1 MSPTELRESSTTMK
15 EGLLEFFKAC
25 APALLPFLEALIEA
39 GYESREVL
47 EAAAD
52 EDLAAL
58 VVRLTCRCVDDASWR
73 TLNPTHPQEDDDFLS
88 HCPNNEIQKPAIR
101 LLMKLPAMLR
111 EERLAGMAREAAGA
125 SGSVDANEPS
135 PAVETVA
142 SELVV
147 ASLYL
152 PPGAAVSGESA
163 ASQATFSCE

>member
-39 GYESREVL
+39 GYECREVL
-47 EAAAD
+47 EAATD

-73 TLNPTHPQEDDDFLS
+73 TLNLTHPQEDDDFLS
-88 HCPNNEIQKPAIR
+88 HCPNNKIQKPKLE
-101 LLMKLPAMLR
+101 LLMKLPAMLS
-111 EERLAGMAREAAGA
+111 EERRATGEAAKA

-142 SELVV
+142 SELVI
-147 ASLYL
+147 ASFSL
-152 PPGAAVSGESA
+152 PPGVGVRG
-163 ASQATFSCE
+163 T